1 MDWKEKSAVIATL
14 SHLGFVLLEKTAAA
28 LHAEK
33 DISPSPALVAFHTS
47 SSCSP
52 RTKAPNKL
60 RLRKSAFFFSP
71 SFKDKKKSSSM
82 NLGGGG
88 GDAPS
93 PMY

>member
-1 MDWKEKSAVIATL
+1 MDWKEESALLATL

-28 LHAEK
+28 LRAEK
-33 DISPSPALVAFHTS
+33 DISPSPASLAFHTS

-60 RLRKSAFFFSP
+60 RLRKSAFSFSP

-88 GDAPS
+88 GG
-93 PMY
+93 